1 MFSILMMLQVV
12 IGLLVIGLVLLQQG
26 KGADMGAAFG
36 SGASGSVFG
45 AQGSGSFLT
54 RLTGILVAAFFIN
67 SVLLSSPLVNRKAS
81 VHNSVTESIQNAVE
95 TESATTNE
103 STDLPPTDLPAT
115 EQGSD
120 AADLPPADLPSADQ
134 SGASSEASD
143 LPVVEV
149 PQEAP
154 ARN

>member
-12 IGLLVIGLVLLQQG
+12 FGLLVIGLVLLQQG

-45 AQGSGSFLT
+45 AQGSSSFLT
-54 RLTGILVAAFFIN
+54 RLTGILAAAFFIN
-67 SVLLSSPLVNRKAS
+67 SVLLSSPLVNREAN
-81 VHNSVTESIQNAVE
+81 VHTSVTESIGNEVE
-95 TESATTNE
+95 TESAVMPEPTDLPL
-103 STDLPPTDLPAT
+103 TDLPPTDLPSI

-120 AADLPPADLPSADQ
+120 ASDLPLTDLP
-134 SGASSEASD
+134 ASD

-149 PQEAP
+149 PQEVP
-154 ARN
+154 VEN